1 MKKPYLS
8 LIIIV
13 SFSIIILLTAQE
25 KQSEVPDLRGTW
37 KAYVSGMVLG
47 KDRFQSGESELRHLD
62 IEGTLTIDKQEGF
75 RFSGIKSSSGQTK
88 QFIGVIGFD
97 NISIF
102 IVDEEGHETAQLI
115 TSNEIE
121 SYYQHS
127 VQGRMAVCR
136 CRYVKQ
142 EKMNDH

>member
-1 MKKPYLS
+1 MKKLLYLS
-8 LIIIV
+8 LLIIV
-13 SFSIIILLTAQE
+13 SFSIILLTAQE

-97 NISIF
+97 NKSIF

-127 VQGRMAVCR
+127 VEGRMAVCR
-136 CRYVKQ
+136 CRYVKHDKD
-142 EKMNDH
+142 E